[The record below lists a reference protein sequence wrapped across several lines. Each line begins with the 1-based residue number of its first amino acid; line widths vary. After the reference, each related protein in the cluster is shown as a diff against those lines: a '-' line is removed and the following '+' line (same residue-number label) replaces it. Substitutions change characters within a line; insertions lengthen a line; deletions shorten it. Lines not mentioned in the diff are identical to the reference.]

1 MVVVEVSPSPS
12 PFDVEKSRVWNMGSI
27 CKCCGVCVWIVEIA
41 LGVFYRGP
49 KSIPMAFGSSKAKKE
64 LVVIMEEAL
73 GNEQIFCHI
82 ILLSIILSSHTTRIR
97 TRM

>member
-49 KSIPMAFGSSKAKKE
+49 KSIQSPVFYLDERS
-64 LVVIMEEAL
+64 
-73 GNEQIFCHI
+73 I
-82 ILLSIILSSHTTRIR
+82 ILLAMNR
-97 TRM
+97 TKKKTGHQAGGSGGAGV